1 MANFVTRVS
10 VLERAQGSRPFAFS
24 TDAKTTAFSIA
35 RFALSPISRLM
46 CAFRALRQRERDLV
60 ELAKMSHY
68 ELHDIRV
75 SSSDRW
81 AEISKPFWRK

>member
-1 MANFVTRVS
+1 MAGFDTRAGS
-10 VLERAQGSRPFAFS
+10 ADSIHDSRPLALS
-24 TDAKTTAFSIA
+24 IDARRTVVSIG
-35 RFALSPISRLM
+35 RFAVSPISRLM
-46 CAFRALRQRERDLV
+46 CAFRALRQRERDRV
-60 ELAKMSHY
+60 ELGRMSHY

>member
-1 MANFVTRVS
+1 MPNFNNRLALDKS
-10 VLERAQGSRPFAFS
+10 GQYSRPFAFS
-24 TDAKTTAFSIA
+24 FDVKSAALLTRT
-35 RFALSPISRLM
+35 FAPISRLSGV
-46 CAFRALRQRERDLV
+46 FQALRQRERDRV
-60 ELAKMSHY
+60 ELARMSRY